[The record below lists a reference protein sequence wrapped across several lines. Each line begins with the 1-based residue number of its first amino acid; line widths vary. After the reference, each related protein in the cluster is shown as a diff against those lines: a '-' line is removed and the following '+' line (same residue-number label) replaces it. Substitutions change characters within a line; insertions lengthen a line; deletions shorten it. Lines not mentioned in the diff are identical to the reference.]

1 MERNTV
7 SSNRRLF
14 GVKMSTLLQ
23 LIDKFNTFPIKSPS
37 KIFCRYKQ
45 DYSKMYMGNKGIIT
59 AKTILIKKEEGKS
72 ERNQSTLFQDLLHG
86 PSKRLWGTG
95 EKTGKQTTGT
105 EWRSQYR
112 LKPHILTKGK
122 KNFLETQ
129 IILYFVFSNLN
140 MRASFF
146 LSIHME
152 KGNRKIQRAK
162 FQKLSFI

>member
-14 GVKMSTLLQ
+14 RVKTSTLLQ

-59 AKTILIKKEEGKS
+59 AKTILIKKEGKS

-86 PSKRLWGTG
+86 PGKRDCGALVRR
-95 EKTGKQTTGT
+95 Q
-105 EWRSQYR
+105 
-112 LKPHILTKGK
+112 
-122 KNFLETQ
+122 
-129 IILYFVFSNLN
+129 
-140 MRASFF
+140 
-146 LSIHME
+146 
-152 KGNRKIQRAK
+152 GNRRREQSGEASIDSNPTFSPKGRKI
-162 FQKLSFI
+162 F